1 MNLFRLIS
9 DYIIP
14 DYTEIETDAG
24 NNESGKFI
32 SITGSGGKTSLIK
45 GFSRFLGALGKSVL
59 ITTSVKIQSPCCYDW
74 GTGYIYAIS
83 EMYYD
88 PDKNKTIIPVKDD
101 KGIIGYVEEEGDLT
115 K

>member
-1 MNLFRLIS
+1 MRIK
-9 DYIIP
+9 DII
-14 DYTEIETDAG
+14 DMFSLS
-24 NNESGKFI
+24 SGKRIDFYHL
-32 SITGSGGKTSLIK
+32 GSGN
-45 GFSRFLGALGKSVL
+45 
-59 ITTSVKIQSPCCYDW
+59 
-74 GTGYIYAIS
+74 IYAIS

>member
-1 MNLFRLIS
+1 MRIKDIIDMFSLSIGPVSKWF
-9 DYIIP
+9 DY
-14 DYTEIETDAG
+14 
-24 NNESGKFI
+24 
-32 SITGSGGKTSLIK
+32 
-45 GFSRFLGALGKSVL
+45 
-59 ITTSVKIQSPCCYDW
+59 YDS

-101 KGIIGYVEEEGDLT
+101 KGIVGYVEEEGDLT

>member
-1 MNLFRLIS
+1 MTIKEIIDMYSSSIGSSIS
-9 DYIIP
+9 KCLDFYH
-14 DYTEIETDAG
+14 
-24 NNESGKFI
+24 
-32 SITGSGGKTSLIK
+32 L
-45 GFSRFLGALGKSVL
+45 
-59 ITTSVKIQSPCCYDW
+59 
-74 GTGYIYAIS
+74 GTGYIYAVS

>member
-1 MNLFRLIS
+1 MRIK
-9 DYIIP
+9 DII
-14 DYTEIETDAG
+14 DMFSLS
-24 NNESGKFI
+24 SGKRFDFYHL
-32 SITGSGGKTSLIK
+32 GSGN
-45 GFSRFLGALGKSVL
+45 
-59 ITTSVKIQSPCCYDW
+59 
-74 GTGYIYAIS
+74 IYAIS

>member
-1 MNLFRLIS
+1 MRIKDIVDMFSLS
-9 DYIIP
+9 
-14 DYTEIETDAG
+14 
-24 NNESGKFI
+24 SGK
-32 SITGSGGKTSLIK
+32 
-45 GFSRFLGALGKSVL
+45 RFDY
-59 ITTSVKIQSPCCYDW
+59 YDW

>member
-1 MNLFRLIS
+1 MI
-9 DYIIP
+9 
-14 DYTEIETDAG
+14 G
-24 NNESGKFI
+24 
-32 SITGSGGKTSLIK
+32 
-45 GFSRFLGALGKSVL
+45 VL
-59 ITTSVKIQSPCCYDW
+59 V
-74 GTGYIYAIS
+74 IYS

>member
-1 MNLFRLIS
+1 MTIKE
-9 DYIIP
+9 II
-14 DYTEIETDAG
+14 EMFSLS
-24 NNESGKFI
+24 SGKRFDFYHL
-32 SITGSGGKTSLIK
+32 GSGN
-45 GFSRFLGALGKSVL
+45 
-59 ITTSVKIQSPCCYDW
+59 
-74 GTGYIYAIS
+74 IYAIS